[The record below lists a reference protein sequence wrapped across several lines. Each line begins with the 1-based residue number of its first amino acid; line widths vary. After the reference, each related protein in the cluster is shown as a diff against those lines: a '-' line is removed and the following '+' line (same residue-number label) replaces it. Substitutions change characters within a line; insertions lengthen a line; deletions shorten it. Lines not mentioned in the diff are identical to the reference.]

1 MPDRSVTRGKLITAE
16 AALEL
21 LRNNAGDG
29 IGIVLGDGLA
39 GIDLDKC
46 FDPVIELLKDGP
58 AQQLHDEL
66 QQLTYVERSPSGTG
80 FHALFWEDT
89 AQRWRG
95 TNNQAAGIELYNWG
109 RFFTVTGQS
118 NGRDVADCSPVFNR
132 LREQLQL
139 ERHIDTQPDNWT
151 PDVEGL
157 LSVHDLTE
165 RERELHARL
174 RLDDEDMWDV
184 DNWPGNSE
192 RDLAFSLAALRQ
204 LPDATNEEVDHVR
217 RASIVYERSANQA
230 KSERADYLARTY
242 ARARAE
248 LATPDEFQVEQVD
261 AAPRAKRRHLEFR
274 SLAESLAT
282 LGPIEWLIDNHLE
295 RQGIGMLWGDSS
307 AYKSF
312 LAVDMGLCIAT
323 GTAWHGN
330 AVQQG
335 AVLYVAGEGVR
346 GIARR
351 AAAWGLA
358 HELEIEDAPFFI
370 SRSAGNARDPA
381 FAQTIVEFARDQ
393 IPGPLR
399 LVVVDTLHRNFGGG
413 NENESQDISMLF
425 DVLERGVASPLD
437 CVVML
442 VHHSRKDGDEFR
454 GSSSLHNGLDWEF
467 QMVRAGESSRLLSQ
481 KMKDAE
487 QPPEMVFKPR
497 KVVIDL
503 DNEIDSLV
511 LEPLSFEA
519 VQELDKAARVEQVK
533 ARSRPGLEASLE
545 QVLKDLVNHPI
556 PPVASSPPETEEKF
570 PFITTREI
578 NSQLNEKR
586 REEGRDEVSLQ
597 NLNRALRAFE
607 EVGRLVRRRGDGHGT
622 EAGVWVKDFG

>member
-1 MPDRSVTRGKLITAE
+1 
-16 AALEL
+16 
-21 LRNNAGDG
+21 
-29 IGIVLGDGLA
+29 
-39 GIDLDKC
+39 
-46 FDPVIELLKDGP
+46 
-58 AQQLHDEL
+58 
-66 QQLTYVERSPSGTG
+66 
-80 FHALFWEDT
+80 
-89 AQRWRG
+89 
-95 TNNQAAGIELYNWG
+95 
-109 RFFTVTGQS
+109 
-118 NGRDVADCSPVFNR
+118 
-132 LREQLQL
+132 
-139 ERHIDTQPDNWT
+139 
-151 PDVEGL
+151 VEGL
-157 LSVHDLTE
+157 LSVHDLSE
-165 RERELHARL
+165 RERELHAKL
-174 RLDDEDMWDV
+174 RLDDEERWAV

-192 RDLAFSLAALRQ
+192 RDLAFALKALRL

-248 LATPDEFQVEQVD
+248 LATPSEFQVEEVD
-261 AAPRAKRRHLEFR
+261 DAPRVKRQHLEFR
-274 SLAESLAT
+274 SLRESLAT
-282 LGPIEWLIDNHLE
+282 LGPIEWLVHNHLE
-295 RQGIGMLWGDSS
+295 RQGIGMVWGDSS

-312 LAVDMGLCIAT
+312 LAVDMGLCVAT
-323 GTAWHGN
+323 GTEWHGN
-330 AVQQG
+330 AVTQG

-351 AAAWGLA
+351 AAAWGIQ
-358 HELEIEDAPFFI
+358 HGLEIEDAPFFI

-381 FAQTIVEFARDQ
+381 FAQTIVEFAREQ
-393 IPGPLR
+393 LTCPLR

-454 GSSSLHNGLDWEF
+454 GSSSLQNDVDWEF
-467 QMVRAGESSRLLSQ
+467 QMVRRGESSRLISQ

-497 KVVIDL
+497 KIVIDM

-511 LEPLSFEA
+511 LEPMSFEDI
-519 VQELDKAARVEQVK
+519 QEMDEEARVEQVK

-545 QVLKDLVNHPI
+545 QVLKDFVNDPL
-556 PPVASSPPETEEKF
+556 PPFQSSPPETEEQY
-570 PFITTREI
+570 PFISTREI
-578 NSQLNEKR
+578 NSALNEKR
-586 REEGRDEVSLQ
+586 REEGRAEVSLQ
-597 NLNRALRAFE
+597 NMNKTLRAFE
-607 EVGRLVRRRGDGHGT
+607 EIGRLIRKKGDGHGT